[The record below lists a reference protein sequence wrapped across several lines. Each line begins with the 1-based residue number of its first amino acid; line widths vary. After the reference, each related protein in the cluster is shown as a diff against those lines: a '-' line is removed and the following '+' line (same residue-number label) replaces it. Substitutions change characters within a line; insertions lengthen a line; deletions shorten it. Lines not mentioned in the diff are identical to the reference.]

1 MRPRTGCARLASLF
15 LATGIFSFAAS
26 AAFGMATEEV
36 GNDPLPEANYSQW
49 QGTNIMPVI
58 NHTSRVYHTWVNG
71 NEHFYYEGD
80 AAALSDFLAKYA
92 FVWVSPKEIVI
103 LPGPGGTSTFGGNP
117 VRYDWRLH
125 LLTGLAAAH
134 FDARPGSEI
143 ELGERNP
150 TLTIF
155 VGSGNFQLKD
165 VKVPAGITLVGPDQ
179 LRERYLAALK
189 SDDADLCKQAARALA
204 GLDPSNAE
212 NIPVFLKMLAEGGDG
227 AYAAADGLQKMGA
240 SAKTAVPAMREMLSG
255 SDELVKT
262 RILDAIDA
270 IEAAPDTTE
279 KDAARRSILAEI
291 KAIIAVTN
299 QRRAVERE
307 REAAEE

>member
-1 MRPRTGCARLASLF
+1 MRKGCTRLAASL
-15 LATGIFSFAAS
+15 LATAVFSVAVP
-26 AAFGMATEEV
+26 AAFGMATEDV
-36 GNDPLPEANYSQW
+36 GNDPLLEVNYGQW

-71 NEHFYYEGD
+71 NEHFYYQGD
-80 AAALSDFLAKYA
+80 GKALSDFLTKYA

-103 LPGPGGTSTFGGNP
+103 RPGPGGTSTFQGNP

-125 LLTGLAAAH
+125 LLTGLVAAH
-134 FDARPGSEI
+134 FEARPGSEI
-143 ELGERNP
+143 ELGEINP

-165 VKVPAGITLVGPDQ
+165 VHIPAGITLVGPDQ
-179 LRERYLAALK
+179 LRERYLTGLK
-189 SDDADLCKQAARALA
+189 SSDADLRKRAVRALVA
-204 GLDPSNAE
+204 LDPANAE
-212 NIPVFLKMLAEGGDG
+212 NIPVFLKMLGEGGNG
-227 AYAAADGLQKMGA
+227 AYAAAEGLQMMGA
-240 SAKTAVPAMREMLSG
+240 NAKTAVPAMREMLSG
-255 SDELVKT
+255 SDELVRT

-279 KDAARRSILAEI
+279 KDAARRAILAEI
-291 KAIIAVTN
+291 KAFIVVTN
-299 QRRAVERE
+299 QTHAAEQQ